1 MNGSAAGGR
10 LLIVDDDDVT
20 RRLLIPLL
28 TANGYSVEEAG
39 SGEAGLELLF
49 SSDFDLVLL
58 DLHMPGRDGIE
69 VLTEA
74 HARGTRA
81 EFILFTAHGS
91 VETAVRA
98 MRHGAFDFL
107 LKPLRTDVLLRTI
120 ERALAE
126 TASRRA
132 LEQRVRAAAQDV
144 RQGLIGTSPAMQVLW
159 DQIEKV
165 APTRATVLITGETGT
180 GKELVAQAIHALSPR
195 AEHPFI
201 PANCASLPESL
212 LQSELFGHV
221 KGSFTGAATNRQGL
235 FEAADGGTLL
245 LDEIST
251 ISPAIQVALL
261 RVIQEREIVR
271 VGSVRRV
278 RVDLR
283 LLAATNVDLA
293 ADVERGAFREDLYYR
308 LNVFP
313 LRVPTLRERRDDIPA
328 LARHFVALAAEE
340 NGLPPPELGP
350 RAIDTLMACDWP
362 GNVRQ
367 LANVIES
374 AVIAQPGGV
383 IHSLPMPEL
392 KRPRHHDN
400 EAHAAPARMSLQ
412 DMERER
418 IHQALVETRWH
429 RTRAADLLG
438 IDRRTLYRKLK
449 RYELP
454 LGDA

>member
-144 RQGLIGTSPAMQVLW
+144 RQGLIGTSPAMQALW

-383 IHSLPMPEL
+383 IHSLPMPAL
-392 KRPRHHDN
+392 KRPRYHNGDT
-400 EAHAAPARMSLQ
+400 HAAPASMSLQ

>member
-144 RQGLIGTSPAMQVLW
+144 RQGLIGTSPAMQALW

-392 KRPRHHDN
+392 KRPRYHNGDT
-400 EAHAAPARMSLQ
+400 HAAPASMSLQ